1 MPHDAIWLVILATT
15 GAILGSAVS
24 FLTRVGFLRS
34 FLTGI
39 IVAVG
44 LGLLLQWAGIRL
56 PFQGTL
62 VAFVRA
68 ALDQI
73 SGLFAQLVRR

>member
-1 MPHDAIWLVILATT
+1 VQQDAIWLVILATI
-15 GAILGSAVS
+15 GAIAGSAVS

-34 FLTGI
+34 FLVGI
-39 IVAVG
+39 IVAVV
-44 LGLLLQWAGIRL
+44 LGLLLRWAGIRL
-56 PFQGTL
+56 PFQGALT
-62 VAFVRA
+62 AFVRG

>member
-1 MPHDAIWLVILATT
+1 MPHDAIWLLILATM
-15 GAILGSAVS
+15 GAIVGSAVS
-24 FLTRVGFLRS
+24 FLTRVGFLRA
-34 FLTGI
+34 FLSGI

-56 PFQGTL
+56 PFQAALTF
-62 VAFVRA
+62 FVRDVV
-68 ALDQI
+68 DQI